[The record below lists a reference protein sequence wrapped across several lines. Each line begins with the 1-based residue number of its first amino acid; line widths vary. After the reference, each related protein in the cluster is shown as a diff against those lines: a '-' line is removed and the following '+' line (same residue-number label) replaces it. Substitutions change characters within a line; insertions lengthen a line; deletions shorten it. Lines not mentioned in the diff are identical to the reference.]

1 MAGRAAMIAVLFS
14 PTDSIARQAATRTA
28 LKSPTVAKC
37 ENRRLGIRAIAI
49 SMISEMNAGFFSH

>member
-1 MAGRAAMIAVLFS
+1 MIAVLFS
-14 PTDSIARQAATRTA
+14 PTDSIARQAATWTA